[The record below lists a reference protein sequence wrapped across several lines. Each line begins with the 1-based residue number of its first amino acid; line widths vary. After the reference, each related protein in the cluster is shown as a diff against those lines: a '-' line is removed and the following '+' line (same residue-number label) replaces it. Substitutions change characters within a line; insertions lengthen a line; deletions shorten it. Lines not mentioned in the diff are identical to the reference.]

1 MIFLVLYVLL
11 QGMVESAKV
20 DCLNHVTA
28 SRERKVQFTDSLK
41 LVLEHHKQN
50 TNPQFY
56 KEMCKL
62 VLELQNLLGMKEK
75 TFETFFDYG
84 MFLFAQ
90 GNYSGARDALENAL
104 KGFSTSKPSLTGQC
118 HFQMGVIHCHME
130 SFQEALTSF
139 QEALKCNQIMVG
151 KGNMST
157 AICYHWLGY
166 VYCRQ
171 QNMDKALEAQSKALK
186 EMEENTVD
194 VTTGSFIS
202 DSCFELGC
210 IYHEKGHLKY
220 AVEFHQRS
228 LLIREEQGAGFKR
241 KLQSYLYLAKVLMSE
256 RLKRPRTSNN
266 EYAKIT
272 SEIVSLLDKA
282 LKLCKEQHQRG
293 NFLER
298 FPVIMTTH
306 TYRLASITDL
316 LLLAQ
321 GLCANLISNAAEGN
335 KEDKQ
340 KNENLIA
347 EFKKLMRTILDE
359 SELRETSSGE
369 SRYGIHLC
377 DCCRF

>member
-1 MIFLVLYVLL
+1 
-11 QGMVESAKV
+11 MVESAKV

-28 SRERKVQFTDSLK
+28 SRERKIQFTDSLK

-90 GNYSGARDALENAL
+90 GNYPGARDALENAL
-104 KGFSTSKPSLTGQC
+104 KGFSTSKPSFTGQC
-118 HFQMGVIHCHME
+118 HFQMGVVHCHME

-139 QEALKCNQIMVG
+139 QKALECNQIMVG

-166 VYCRQ
+166 VYRRQ
-171 QNMDKALEAQSKALK
+171 HIMDKAFETQSRALK
-186 EMEENTVD
+186 EMEENAGD
-194 VTTGSFIS
+194 IITGSFIS

-210 IYHEKGHLKY
+210 IYHEKGHLKN

-228 LLIREEQGAGFKR
+228 LLIREERGAGFKR

-256 RLKRPRTSNN
+256 RLKRRPCASN

-272 SEIVSLLDKA
+272 SQIVSLLDKA
-282 LKLCKEQHQRG
+282 LTLCKEQSQRG
-293 NFLER
+293 NLRER
-298 FPVIMTTH
+298 FPVIMTAH
-306 TYRLASITDL
+306 TYRLASIREL

-321 GLCANLISNAAEGN
+321 ELCANLISNVAEGK
-335 KEDKQ
+335 KEDPQ
-340 KNENLIA
+340 KNENLIT
-347 EFKKLMRTILDE
+347 EFKKLMRTVLDE
-359 SELRETSSGE
+359 SELQGTLCGE
-369 SRYGIHLC
+369 SRYSVHLYG
-377 DCCRF
+377 CCRF

>member
-1 MIFLVLYVLL
+1 
-11 QGMVESAKV
+11 MVESAKV

-28 SRERKVQFTDSLK
+28 SRERKIQFTDSLK

-90 GNYSGARDALENAL
+90 GNYPGARDALENAL
-104 KGFSTSKPSLTGQC
+104 QGFSTSKPSFTGQC
-118 HFQMGVIHCHME
+118 HFQMGVVHCHME

-139 QEALKCNQIMVG
+139 QKALECNQIMVG

-157 AICYHWLGY
+157 AFCYHWLGY
-166 VYCRQ
+166 VHRRQ
-171 QNMDKALEAQSKALK
+171 HIMDKAFETQSRALK
-186 EMEENTVD
+186 EMEENTGD
-194 VTTGSFIS
+194 IITGSFIS

-210 IYHEKGHLKY
+210 IYHEKGHLKN

-228 LLIREEQGAGFKR
+228 LLIREERGAGFKC

-256 RLKRPRTSNN
+256 RLKRRPCASN

-272 SEIVSLLDKA
+272 SQIVSLLDKA
-282 LKLCKEQHQRG
+282 LTLCKEQSQHG
-293 NFLER
+293 NLRER
-298 FPVIMTTH
+298 FPVIMTAH
-306 TYRLASITDL
+306 TYRLASIREL

-321 GLCANLISNAAEGN
+321 ELCANLISNVAEGK
-335 KEDKQ
+335 KEDPQ
-340 KNENLIA
+340 KNENLIT
-347 EFKKLMRTILDE
+347 EFKKLMRTVLDE
-359 SELRETSSGE
+359 SELQGTLCGE
-369 SRYGIHLC
+369 SRYSVHLYG
-377 DCCRF
+377 CCRF